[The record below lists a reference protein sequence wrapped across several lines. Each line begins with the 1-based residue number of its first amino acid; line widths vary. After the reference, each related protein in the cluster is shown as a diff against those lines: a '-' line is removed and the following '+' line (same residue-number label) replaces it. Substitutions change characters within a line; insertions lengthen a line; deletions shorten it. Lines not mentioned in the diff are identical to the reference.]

1 MNAATPA
8 SFQSRPVSPEDVARA
23 RWYAT
28 LAEFFRA
35 PPSARRLREIG
46 GQAGSPAASD
56 ADSSPDPS
64 ADRSSD
70 RSPDRSPLG
79 RAWNAFTQACAHA
92 DADALREEYEAAFIG
107 VGKAEVFLNA
117 SWHLS
122 GYLHER
128 PLADLREHLALLG
141 VTRRQDV
148 SETEDH
154 IAALCETMAWLIVA
168 APEPLRSL
176 STQRVFFER
185 FLSPWYE
192 TLVGA
197 IEHSGVTDFYKHVAR
212 LLGEFLAVERQA
224 FDFES
229 LD

>member
-23 RWYAT
+23 RWYAM
-28 LAEFFRA
+28 LAELFRA
-35 PPSARRLREIG
+35 APSAQRLREIG
-46 GQAGSPAASD
+46 GQAASPAV
-56 ADSSPDPS
+56 
-64 ADRSSD
+64 
-70 RSPDRSPLG
+70 SPLG
-79 RAWNAFTQACAHA
+79 RAWNAFAQACAGA
-92 DADALREEYEAAFIG
+92 DARAVREEYEAAFIG

-122 GYLHER
+122 GYLHDR
-128 PLADLREHLALLG
+128 PLVDLREHLALLG
-141 VTRRQDV
+141 VMRRPDV

-154 IAALCETMAWLIVA
+154 IAALCEAMAWLIVA

-192 TLVGA
+192 ALVGA

>member
-1 MNAATPA
+1 MNATTPA
-8 SFQSRPVSPEDVARA
+8 SSQSRPVSPEDIARA

-35 PPSARRLREIG
+35 PPSVQRLREIG
-46 GQAGSPAASD
+46 LQAASPD
-56 ADSSPDPS
+56 TSEADPTS
-64 ADRSSD
+64 
-70 RSPDRSPLG
+70 LG
-79 RAWNAFTQACAHA
+79 RAWNAFAHACAHA
-92 DADALREEYEAAFIG
+92 DAEAVREEYEATFIG

-128 PLADLREHLALLG
+128 PLVDLREHLALLG
-141 VTRRQDV
+141 VARRADI

-154 IAALCETMAWLIVA
+154 LAALLETTAWLIVA
-168 APEPLRSL
+168 APESLRNL
-176 STQRVFFER
+176 STQRVFFQR

-192 TLVGA
+192 SLVTA
-197 IEHSGVTDFYKHVAR
+197 IEHCGTTDFYKHAAR

>member
-8 SFQSRPVSPEDVARA
+8 SSQSRPVSPEDVARA

-35 PPSARRLREIG
+35 PPSAQRLREIG
-46 GQAGSPAASD
+46 LQAASPD
-56 ADSSPDPS
+56 TSEADPT
-64 ADRSSD
+64 
-70 RSPDRSPLG
+70 PLG
-79 RAWNAFTQACAHA
+79 RAWNAFAHACAHA
-92 DADALREEYEAAFIG
+92 DAEAVREEYESAFIG

-128 PLADLREHLALLG
+128 PLVDLREHLALLG
-141 VTRRQDV
+141 VARRADV

-154 IAALCETMAWLIVA
+154 LAALLETMAWLIVA
-168 APEPLRSL
+168 APEALRNL
-176 STQRVFFER
+176 STQRVFFQR

-192 TLVGA
+192 SLVTA
-197 IEHSGVTDFYKHVAR
+197 IEHCGTTDFYKHTAR

>member
-1 MNAATPA
+1 MNAAAPA
-8 SFQSRPVSPEDVARA
+8 SSQSRPVSPEDVARA

-35 PPSARRLREIG
+35 PPSAQRLREIG
-46 GQAGSPAASD
+46 AQAASPD
-56 ADSSPDPS
+56 TVEADPTS
-64 ADRSSD
+64 
-70 RSPDRSPLG
+70 LG
-79 RAWNAFTQACAHA
+79 RAWNAFANACAHA
-92 DADALREEYEAAFIG
+92 DAEAVREEYGATFIG

-128 PLADLREHLALLG
+128 PLVDLREHLALLG
-141 VTRRQDV
+141 VARRADV

-154 IAALCETMAWLIVA
+154 LAALLETMAWLIVA
-168 APEPLRSL
+168 APESLRNL

-192 TLVGA
+192 SLVSA
-197 IEHSGVTDFYKHVAR
+197 IEHCGTTDFYKHAAR

>member
-1 MNAATPA
+1 MSAAAPA
-8 SFQSRPVSPEDVARA
+8 SSQSRPVSPEDVARA

-35 PPSARRLREIG
+35 PPSVRRLREIG
-46 GQAGSPAASD
+46 LQAASPAASD
-56 ADSSPDPS
+56 VDST
-64 ADRSSD
+64 
-70 RSPDRSPLG
+70 PLG
-79 RAWNAFTQACAHA
+79 RAWNAFAHACANA
-92 DADALREEYEAAFIG
+92 DAEALREEYEAAFIG

-122 GYLHER
+122 GYLHDR
-128 PLADLREHLALLG
+128 PLVDLREHLALLG
-141 VTRRQDV
+141 VARRPGV
-148 SETEDH
+148 SDTEDH
-154 IAALCETMAWLIVA
+154 IAALCETMAWLIMA
-168 APEPLRSL
+168 APEPSRSL

-192 TLVGA
+192 GLVDA
-197 IEHSGVTDFYKHVAR
+197 IEHCGATDFYKHAAR

>member
-1 MNAATPA
+1 MSAAAPA
-8 SFQSRPVSPEDVARA
+8 SSQSRPVSPEDVARA

-35 PPSARRLREIG
+35 PPSAQRLREIG
-46 GQAGSPAASD
+46 GQMASPAASGVD
-56 ADSSPDPS
+56 PSPHSSPL
-64 ADRSSD
+64 A
-70 RSPDRSPLG
+70 
-79 RAWNAFTQACAHA
+79 RAWNAFAQACADA
-92 DADALREEYEAAFIG
+92 DADALRQEYEAAFIG

-128 PLADLREHLALLG
+128 PLVDLREHLALLG
-141 VTRRQDV
+141 VARRPDV

-197 IEHSGVTDFYKHVAR
+197 IEHCGVTDFYKHVAR

>member
-1 MNAATPA
+1 MTAATPA
-8 SFQSRPVSPEDVARA
+8 SSESRPVSPEDVARA

-35 PPSARRLREIG
+35 PPSAGRLREIG
-46 GQAGSPAASD
+46 LQAV
-56 ADSSPDPS
+56 SPDTT
-64 ADRSSD
+64 ADD
-70 RSPDRSPLG
+70 PTPLG
-79 RAWNAFTQACAHA
+79 RAWNAFAHACAAA
-92 DADALREEYEAAFIG
+92 DAEALREEYETTFIG
-107 VGKAEVFLNA
+107 IAKAQVFLNA

-128 PLADLREHLALLG
+128 PLVDLREHLALLG
-141 VTRRQDV
+141 VARRPDV

-154 IAALCETMAWLIVA
+154 VAALLETMAWLIVA
-168 APEPLRSL
+168 APESLRNL
-176 STQRVFFER
+176 ATQRVFFER

-192 TLVGA
+192 SLVSA
-197 IEHSGVTDFYKHVAR
+197 IEHCGTTDFYKHAAR

>member
-1 MNAATPA
+1 MKVATPA
-8 SFQSRPVSPEDVARA
+8 SFHSRPVSEEDVARA

-28 LAEFFRA
+28 LAELFRA
-35 PPSARRLREIG
+35 PPSGQRLREIG
-46 GQAGSPAASD
+46 LQAASPG
-56 ADSSPDPS
+56 ASDSDST
-64 ADRSSD
+64 
-70 RSPDRSPLG
+70 PLG
-79 RAWNAFTQACAHA
+79 RAWNAFAHACAHA
-92 DADALREEYEAAFIG
+92 DAQALREEYESTFIG

-128 PLADLREHLALLG
+128 PLVDLREHLALLG
-141 VTRRQDV
+141 VARRPEV
-148 SETEDH
+148 AETEDH
-154 IAALCETMAWLIVA
+154 LAALLETMAWLIVA
-168 APEPLRSL
+168 APESLRKL
-176 STQRVFFER
+176 ATQRVFFER

-192 TLVGA
+192 SLVSA
-197 IEHSGVTDFYKHVAR
+197 IEHCGATDFYKHAAR

>member
-1 MNAATPA
+1 MTAAAPA
-8 SFQSRPVSPEDVARA
+8 SFRSPPVSPEDVARA

-35 PPSARRLREIG
+35 PPSAARLREIG
-46 GQAGSPAASD
+46 RQAAPPAASD
-56 ADSSPDPS
+56 ADP
-64 ADRSSD
+64 A
-70 RSPDRSPLG
+70 PLA
-79 RAWNAFTQACAHA
+79 RAWNTFAHACANA
-92 DADALREEYEAAFIG
+92 DAEALREEYEAAFLG

-128 PLADLREHLALLG
+128 PLVDLREHLALLG
-141 VTRRQDV
+141 VARRPDV
-148 SETEDH
+148 SDTEDH
-154 IAALCETMAWLIVA
+154 VAALCETMAWLIVA
-168 APEPLRSL
+168 SPGPLRTL

-192 TLVGA
+192 SLVSA
-197 IEHSGVTDFYKHVAR
+197 IEHCGVTDFYKHVAR

>member
-8 SFQSRPVSPEDVARA
+8 SSQSRPVSPEDVARA

-35 PPSARRLREIG
+35 PPSAQRLREIG
-46 GQAGSPAASD
+46 AQAASPD
-56 ADSSPDPS
+56 TVEADPTS
-64 ADRSSD
+64 
-70 RSPDRSPLG
+70 LG
-79 RAWNAFTQACAHA
+79 RAWNAFANACAHA
-92 DADALREEYEAAFIG
+92 DAEAVREEYGATFIG

-128 PLADLREHLALLG
+128 PLVDLREHLALLG
-141 VTRRQDV
+141 VARRADV

-154 IAALCETMAWLIVA
+154 LSALLETMTWLIVA
-168 APEPLRSL
+168 APESLRNL

-192 TLVGA
+192 SLVSA
-197 IEHSGVTDFYKHVAR
+197 IEHCGITDFYKHAAR

>member
-8 SFQSRPVSPEDVARA
+8 SFRSSPVSPEDVARA
-23 RWYAT
+23 RWYST

-35 PPSARRLREIG
+35 PLSAARLAEIG
-46 GQAGSPAASD
+46 RQATAPDAND
-56 ADSSPDPS
+56 AD
-64 ADRSSD
+64 ATA
-70 RSPDRSPLG
+70 LG
-79 RAWNAFTQACAHA
+79 RAWNAFALACANA
-92 DADALREEYEAAFIG
+92 DAEAVRQEYEAAFIG

-117 SWHLS
+117 SWHIS

-128 PLADLREHLALLG
+128 PLVDLRQHLALLG
-141 VTRRQDV
+141 VARRADV
-148 SETEDH
+148 SDTEDH
-154 IAALCETMAWLIVA
+154 VSALCETMAWLIVA
-168 APEPLRSL
+168 APDTVRSL
-176 STQRVFFER
+176 QTQRVFFQR

-192 TLVGA
+192 SLVSA
-197 IEHSGVTDFYKHVAR
+197 IEHCGVTDFYKHAAR

>member
-8 SFQSRPVSPEDVARA
+8 SSHSRPVSPEDVARA

-35 PPSARRLREIG
+35 PPSAQRLREIG
-46 GQAGSPAASD
+46 ARATAPAASD
-56 ADSSPDPS
+56 AGASPRSSPDSSPDF
-64 ADRSSD
+64 
-70 RSPDRSPLG
+70 SPLG
-79 RAWNAFTQACAHA
+79 RAWNAFAQACAGA
-92 DADALREEYEAAFIG
+92 DAQVVREEYEAAFIG

-128 PLADLREHLALLG
+128 PLVDLREHLALLG
-141 VTRRQDV
+141 MARRPGV

-197 IEHSGVTDFYKHVAR
+197 IEHCGVTDFYKHVAR